1 MIKIRIEAHIPTDN
15 NSMAKEYPLNQKTT
29 SKPSNTIPLNHKFE
43 IDRHHLPNNPGP
55 ASNKSN
61 NWFGTIAIFR

>member
-1 MIKIRIEAHIPTDN
+1 
-15 NSMAKEYPLNQKTT
+15 MAKEYPLNQKTT

-61 NWFGTIAIFR
+61 GKDIEETSIIWIWIGC

>member
-1 MIKIRIEAHIPTDN
+1 
-15 NSMAKEYPLNQKTT
+15 MAKEYPLNQKTT